1 MKRIVAL
8 LLTLMLMVPVCAFGE
23 IKQATVEEVK
33 PLLSEAK
40 KLCEPGQ
47 VTLKIMAVVNSAVD
61 TWKNQTVMKAYEEIT
76 GVHVEWVEIDGTDI
90 EQNIRLTVMSM
101 KDDPDAVDIIMFTMP
116 GTDMLM
122 DYGEDGTLLALNDL
136 IKNNAPNAQKML
148 DTVEGLPEL
157 VTAPDGNIYS
167 MWSLWDNPNETIM
180 NKQFVFLPWLAK
192 YTEATGKGMPQNL
205 DEYVAMLRYFRD
217 NDMNGNGDA
226 TDEIPLL
233 GNNQTTTE
241 GGSASAYIISAFELW
256 NCKDYYHLTDE
267 GEVVFEAATDDY
279 REALKFMRS
288 MNAEGL
294 YPEEDFTLSLGDY
307 RNTTNASKPEDIIV
321 GVGAAPYYMRFITQ
335 SIYSTCY
342 DDFEAIPPLANYKDP
357 SIRQTAQRAK
367 NLPVLAC
374 CINANCKNPDIA
386 VAWLDYW
393 LSEQGSHLTTL
404 YGLEGRDWE
413 WDDTTPNLAG
423 TTPSINIK
431 QTLENSGNMD
441 CPGHTGVPN
450 YMTKE
455 MFLQTAATKS
465 GRTYP
470 DYLAHMIYEP
480 YAVSTNIPFIVW
492 CGDYDIGTEYGE
504 LNTQINDY
512 VRTSLAAFVLGKDGF
527 DPNNDADWENYLNQ
541 LNALGLPRYLEIIPT
556 YLGVG
561 K

>member
-1 MKRIVAL
+1 MKKIIAL
-8 LLTLMLMVPVCAFGE
+8 VLVLMLMVPVYGLAE

-40 KLCEPGQ
+40 KLCEPGE

-61 TWKNQTVMKAYEEIT
+61 TWKDQTVMKAYEEIT

-148 DTVEGLPEL
+148 DTVEGLPAL

-167 MWSLWDNPNETIM
+167 MWRLWDNPNETIM

-205 DEYVAMLRYFRD
+205 DEYVDMLRYFRD

-256 NCKDYYHLTDE
+256 NCKDYYHLTDD
-267 GEVVFEAATDDY
+267 GKVVFEAATDDY

-321 GVGAAPYYMRFITQ
+321 GVGSAPYYMRFITQ
-335 SIYSTCY
+335 SIYSRCY
-342 DDFEAIPPLANYKDP
+342 DDFEAIPPLPNYKDS

-374 CINANCKNPDIA
+374 CINANCKNPDVA

-393 LSEQGSHLTTL
+393 LTEQGSHLTTL

-441 CPGHTGVPN
+441 CPAHTAVPN

-455 MFLQTAATKS
+455 MFLQTAAVKS

-480 YAVSTNIPFIVW
+480 YAVYTNIPFIVW

-527 DPNNDADWENYLNQ
+527 DPNNDADWQKYLDQ
-541 LNALGLPRYLEIIPT
+541 LNGLGLERYIEIIPS
-556 YLGVG
+556 YLGV

>member
-1 MKRIVAL
+1 MKKIVAIVL
-8 LLTLMLMVPVCAFGE
+8 ALMLLIPALSFAE
-23 IKQATVEEVK
+23 IKQATVEEVL
-33 PLLSEAK
+33 PLMSEAK
-40 KLCEPGQ
+40 KLCEPGE

-61 TWKNQTVMKAYEEIT
+61 TWKDMTVMKAYEQIT
-76 GVHVEWVEIDGTDI
+76 GVHVEFVEIDGTDI
-90 EQNIRLTVMSM
+90 DQNIRLTVMSM
-101 KDDPDAVDIIMFTMP
+101 KDDPDAVDVIMFTMP

-136 IKNNAPNAQKML
+136 IKENAPNAQAML
-148 DTVEGLPEL
+148 DNVEGLKSM

-167 MWSLWDNPNETIM
+167 MWRLWDNPNETIM
-180 NKQFVFLPWLAK
+180 NKQFVFLPWLAQ
-192 YTEATGKGMPQNL
+192 YTEATGKGMPDNL
-205 DEYVAMLRYFRD
+205 DEYLDMLRYFRD

-226 TDEIPLL
+226 TDEIPVL

-241 GGSASAYIISAFELW
+241 GGSTSAYIISAFELW
-256 NCKDYYHLTDE
+256 NCKDYYHITDE
-267 GEVVFEAATDDY
+267 GEVIFEAATEQY
-279 REALKFMRS
+279 RDALKFMRA
-288 MNAEGL
+288 MNEEGL
-294 YPEEDFTLSLGDY
+294 YPEEDFTLTLGDY
-307 RNTTNASKPEDIIV
+307 RNTTNAANPEDIIV
-321 GVGAAPYYMRFITQ
+321 GVGSAPYYMRFITQ
-335 SIYSTCY
+335 SIYSRCY
-342 DDFEAIPPLANYKDP
+342 DDFEAIPPLRNYYDP
-357 SIRQTAQRAK
+357 EVRQTAQRAK

-393 LSEQGSHLTTL
+393 LTEQGTHLNTL

-431 QTLENSGNMD
+431 QTLENSGNRD

-480 YAVSTNIPFIVW
+480 YAVYTNIPFISW

-504 LNTQINDY
+504 LNTQINDF
-512 VRTSLAAFVLGKDGF
+512 VRTSLASFVLGKPGF
-527 DPNNDADWENYLNQ
+527 DPNNDGDWQNYLNQ
-541 LNALGLPRYLEIIPT
+541 LNGLGLERYIQIVPD
-556 YLGVG
+556 YLGIR
-561 K
+561 